1 MLSEFLNFFRDL
13 FLSIPFNIF
22 DLLLIIVFI
31 LYIIEDI
38 SFGLIAAGIS
48 FASTISSFFVG
59 LAVYPYISL
68 VFINIFHAPKGL
80 SDAISFLIATVLSFI
95 LISTLLSILRRKY
108 VDVHFPKM
116 IDKIGGAIFG
126 ALSFF
131 FIASFATALLLAFPT
146 SAAIRDAIRSSYSS
160 QFLSNNTQGI
170 DRSVRMVFGG
180 AIEDTI
186 NFLTVE
192 PDSNKSVALHFKASS
207 PTIDKSSEEKMLT
220 LLNNSRI
227 AEGKKPLEADSNL
240 TILARKH
247 AKDMLSR
254 GYFSHYTPEGLSP
267 FDRMVAANIAYQFA
281 GENLAFAPDAFIAM
295 NGLMKSPGHRENILN
310 SNFGKVGIGVLDA
323 GIYGK
328 MFVQEFTD

>member
-1 MLSEFLNFFRDL
+1 MLADYLNFFKGL
-13 FLSIPFNIF
+13 VLSIPFNIF
-22 DLLLIIVFI
+22 DLLLLIIFT
-31 LYIIEDI
+31 LYILEDI

-48 FASTISSFFVG
+48 FISTILSFFVG
-59 LAVYPYISL
+59 LAVYPYISM
-68 VFINIFHAPKGL
+68 FFTNILHAPKGL
-80 SDAISFLIATVLSFI
+80 SDAISFLIAAVAAFI
-95 LISTLLSILRRKY
+95 LISTLLSLLRRKY
-108 VDVHFPKM
+108 VNISFPKLL
-116 IDKIGGAIFG
+116 DKIGGAIFG

-146 SAAIRDAIRSSYSS
+146 SAVVRDAIRSSYSS

-170 DRSVRMVFGG
+170 DRAVRQIFGG

-192 PDSNKSVALHFKASS
+192 PDSNKSVDLHFKDSS
-207 PTIDKSSEEKMLT
+207 PTVDTDSEAKMLT

-227 AEGKKPLEADSNL
+227 ADGKKPLEIDSDL
-240 TILARKH
+240 TILARAH
-247 AKDMLSR
+247 AKDMLAR

-267 FDRMVAANIAYQFA
+267 FDRMVQSNITYQYA
-281 GENLAFAPDAFIAM
+281 GENLAFAPDVYIAM
-295 NGLMKSPGHRENILN
+295 NGLMKSPGHRANILN
-310 SNFGKVGIGVLDA
+310 QNFGKVGIGVLDA